1 VLLDVLIV
9 AGRIAIVAGGIAL
22 VVWLLRSLLRA
33 APAVA
38 KPVAVPVQGGFMVWL
53 PKQ

>member
-1 VLLDVLIV
+1 VLDVLIV
-9 AGRIAIVAGGIAL
+9 AGLIVL
-22 VVWLLRSLLRA
+22 VIWLLRRLLRA